1 MNSDYEKHE
10 KRQKICC
17 VCGIIIGFI
26 ICLQGIFLTYDV
38 VENSTSMRY
47 TDSYTFGADFYTE
60 QYTATMHAA
69 NNLANIGWLLKEFT
83 SIFGGF
89 IACIGAS
96 LVCYFRYK
104 LAEINKQAAGRQK
117 KEALD
122 NITDELPEL

>member
-1 MNSDYEKHE
+1 MKSDYEKHE
-10 KRQKICC
+10 QRQKVCC
-17 VCGIIIGFI
+17 ICGIIIGII

-38 VENSTSMRY
+38 IENGSSMRY

-69 NNLANIGWLLKEFT
+69 NNLANIGWLLTEFT

-96 LVCYFRYK
+96 LVCYFTYK
-104 LAEINKQAAGRQK
+104 LADISKQAASRQK
-117 KEALD
+117 KEVPD
-122 NITDELPEL
+122 SINDELPDL